1 LNFYLLKEK
10 INTEKRNI
18 LLSIVIPVYNEEK
31 TIREVLEQL
40 PKDNQYE
47 IVVVD
52 DNSSDNSIQ
61 EILKVKEQNPIRLIK
76 HNKNEGYG
84 SALLTGIKNANGK
97 IVLTMD
103 ADGQHH
109 PDDIFNLIQPI
120 IKGEADIT
128 IGSRYLGSYNY
139 KLPIATIFG
148 ELILEKLMKLI
159 FRQKIKN
166 NQGGFRAF
174 NRKSLKIF
182 NDIVFKDYAFTTE
195 ILLQAA
201 LKEYKIKECPITL
214 KNRKYGSSKIIL
226 LKLFRS
232 IMECFFYY
240 TLKKINKYHKRK
252 VLLNNFKKVRD
263 LLFRYHPKRSLN
275 LYYLPQKVNLVA

>member
-1 LNFYLLKEK
+1 MNFHSLEEK
-10 INTEKRNI
+10 IYSENRSI

-52 DNSSDNSIQ
+52 DNSLDNSIKEIQKVQ
-61 EILKVKEQNPIRLIK
+61 EQKPIRLIK
-76 HNKNEGYG
+76 HKKNKGYG
-84 SALLTGIKNANGK
+84 SALLTGIKNTKGK

-103 ADGQHH
+103 ADGQHR
-109 PDDIFNLIQPI
+109 PDDIYDLIQPI

-148 ELILEKLMKLI
+148 ELILEKLMRLI

-174 NRKSLKIF
+174 NRRSLNIF
-182 NDIVFKDYAFTTE
+182 NNIMFKDYAFTTE

-240 TLKKINKYHKRK
+240 TLKKINIYHEKK
-252 VLLNNFKKVRD
+252 VYLNKFKKVRD
-263 LLFRYHPKRSLN
+263 LLFRYHPKPSLR
-275 LYYLPQKVNLVA
+275 LYYLPQKINLVA

>member
-1 LNFYLLKEK
+1 MNFYLLKEK

-263 LLFRYHPKRSLN
+263 LLFRYHPTRSLS

>member
-1 LNFYLLKEK
+1 MNFYLLKEK

-61 EILKVKEQNPIRLIK
+61 EILKVQEQNPIRLIK

-103 ADGQHH
+103 ADGQHR

-174 NRKSLKIF
+174 NRKSLNIF

-232 IMECFFYY
+232 ITECFFYY

-263 LLFRYHPKRSLN
+263 LLFRYHPTRSLN

>member
-1 LNFYLLKEK
+1 MNFYLLKEK

-61 EILKVKEQNPIRLIK
+61 EILKVQEQNPIRLIK

-103 ADGQHH
+103 ADGQHR

-174 NRKSLKIF
+174 NRKSLNIF

-232 IMECFFYY
+232 ITECFFYY